1 MLNTFPE
8 LLSFGLLSPFLIRI
22 VLGLIV
28 IDLGFVS
35 LKTEKKEWLR
45 VISLTKIPNPKYV
58 LKAFSYLQMIAG
70 FFVFIGLYTQIAA
83 LVLILLTF
91 IETFIEYKE
100 SSLLRRDLG
109 FYLMMFVMSA
119 SLLLSGAGAFAFD
132 LPL

>member
-28 IDLGFVS
+28 IDLGFAS
-35 LKTEKKEWLR
+35 LKTEKKERLR

-109 FYLMMFVMSA
+109 FYLMMFVMSV
-119 SLLLSGAGAFAFD
+119 SLLLSGAGA
-132 LPL
+132 